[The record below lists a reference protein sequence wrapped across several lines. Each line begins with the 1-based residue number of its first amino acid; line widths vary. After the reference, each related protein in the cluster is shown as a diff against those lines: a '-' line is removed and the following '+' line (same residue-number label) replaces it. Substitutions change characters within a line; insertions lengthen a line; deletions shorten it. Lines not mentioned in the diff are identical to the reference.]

1 MKIFY
6 RTVRNLFDEPRET
19 AYKQV
24 SNFLLQKIAQTES
37 FKQKCVS
44 QFAARL
50 IASTGFVR
58 EDNIYRKGA
67 MMDNISF
74 LAPRMDLFEQLRQGD
89 QSVLLETISRAV
101 TCATNGSI
109 IDLHIE
115 VIADALQL
123 TGECNSFYTKQL
135 AQHTVLRL
143 AEGYA
148 VLNHIQ
154 VRGAP
159 R

>member
-1 MKIFY
+1 L
-6 RTVRNLFDEPRET
+6 VG
-19 AYKQV
+19 
-24 SNFLLQKIAQTES
+24 
-37 FKQKCVS
+37 
-44 QFAARL
+44 
-50 IASTGFVR
+50 STGFVR
-58 EDNIYRKGA
+58 EDYFFRKGA
-67 MMDNISF
+67 VMDNISF
-74 LAPRMDLFEQLRQGD
+74 LAPRRDLLEQLRADDEQ
-89 QSVLLETISRAV
+89 VLLDNIARAV
-101 TCATNGSI
+101 TCATNGSVQN
-109 IDLHIE
+109 LNLE

-148 VLNHIQ
+148 VLNDIQ

>member
-1 MKIFY
+1 VKPHTTNYQISFY
-6 RTVRNLFDEPRET
+6 KLLLTLNLLYSNIAVGRPVCHSLVR
-19 AYKQV
+19 
-24 SNFLLQKIAQTES
+24 SM
-37 FKQKCVS
+37 
-44 QFAARL
+44 
-50 IASTGFVR
+50 GFVR
-58 EDNIYRKGA
+58 EDNIYRKGVV
-67 MMDNISF
+67 MDNISF
-74 LAPRMDLFEQLRQGD
+74 LAPRMDLYEQLRQDD
-89 QSVLLETISRAV
+89 QSVLLATISRAV

-109 IDLHIE
+109 IDLQIE

-135 AQHTVLRL
+135 AQHTALRL

-148 VLNHIQ
+148 VLNDIQ